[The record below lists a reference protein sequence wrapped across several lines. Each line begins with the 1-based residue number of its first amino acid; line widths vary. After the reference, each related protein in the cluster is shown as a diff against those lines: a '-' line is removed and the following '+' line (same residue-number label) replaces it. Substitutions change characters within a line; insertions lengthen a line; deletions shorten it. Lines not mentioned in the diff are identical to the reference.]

1 MNICTVPSFEGVSTA
16 ASLAF
21 PVDHGMTM
29 GASAKLPPPEEE
41 EGEGQGKIVGTDDE
55 PSNSEEL

>member
-1 MNICTVPSFEGVSTA
+1 
-16 ASLAF
+16 
-21 PVDHGMTM
+21 M